1 VSDTTGDDSSSTS
14 SLQHSSVKNKKSLF
28 LKHLI
33 MNWYLA
39 KIVYR
44 IICGDGN
51 HTPQFDEQLRLIH
64 AADELHAFQK
74 ARRLG
79 EKEQDSF
86 LNAVEKPV
94 HWKFID
100 VSELHKLD
108 DLIDGAEM
116 YSRIREEE
124 DADIYIKI
132 TQMRAAHLLA
142 NSAYQ
147 SLRLN

>member
-1 VSDTTGDDSSSTS
+1 
-14 SLQHSSVKNKKSLF
+14 
-28 LKHLI
+28 

-64 AADELHAFQK
+64 AEDELHAFQK
-74 ARRLG
+74 ARLIG
-79 EKEQDSF
+79 HHEQDNF
-86 LNAVEKPV
+86 LNEVQKPV

-100 VSELHKLD
+100 VSEIYLLD

-116 YSRIREEE
+116 YSRIREED
-124 DADIYIKI
+124 DADIYIRI
-132 TQMRAAHLLA
+132 TKLRATHIM
-142 NSAYQ
+142 Q
-147 SLRLN
+147 SSMHKTIRLN